1 MIPAAFVVLERM
13 PLNPNG
19 KVDRRALPEPVEEAR
34 VEAGFVAPGDE
45 TERTIAA
52 VLQDVLGRDRIGI
65 HDNFFELG
73 GNSLLLVR
81 AHARL
86 REMLGGDLQVV
97 DLFSHPTVALLAAH
111 AGRRVAAQ
119 SAARQSDE
127 RMDKVEAGQSRLQ
140 RLRQRRQQAQENG

>member
-1 MIPAAFVVLERM
+1 
-13 PLNPNG
+13 
-19 KVDRRALPEPVEEAR
+19 
-34 VEAGFVAPGDE
+34 
-45 TERTIAA
+45 
-52 VLQDVLGRDRIGI
+52 LQDVLGLDRIGL
-65 HDNFFELG
+65 HDNFFEQG

-86 REMLGGDLQVV
+86 SELIGGDLQVV

-111 AGRRVAAQ
+111 AGRQVATVSVV

-140 RLRQRRQQAQENG
+140 KLRQRRQQG